1 MSQVVDYK
9 LADVG
14 EGIAEA
20 EVIEWLVAVGD
31 TVSEDQPV
39 VVVETDK
46 SQIEIPA
53 PVSGKVLEISAVAG
67 DVLAVGSSLMKI
79 EASGKV
85 ADDISAHVSHSIPTP
100 NVPTSTEKSE
110 SASAPG
116 VRATNVR
123 PLASPSTRRLAA
135 SLGVSL
141 ENVSGSGPN
150 GQITADD
157 VQSAATGGASKPEE
171 TATATTV
178 HVAMPTVSEPGVTV
192 IPLRGLRRQIA
203 ASMSEAL
210 AIPHILEFKEIDATS
225 LLALRSEL
233 AKDFEAQGQKLSVT
247 PFLMRA
253 CVLALAKHQTFNARF
268 DSKAAQIAQFEN
280 VNLGFATATDDGLI
294 VPVIQKA
301 QNLTVLEL
309 ARETDNLAGLAKS
322 RKATLEQ
329 LSGGT
334 FTLTNFGSFGTWLG
348 TPIIHPPEVAIAG
361 FGRITEKVLAVDGI
375 PTVRMVLPIVVAAD
389 HRVNDGAHVGAF
401 VSEIAELLLH
411 PLSLLETK

>member
-1 MSQVVDYK
+1 MSQIVDYK

-31 TVSEDQPV
+31 MVKEDQPV
-39 VVVETDK
+39 IVVKTDK

-53 PVSGKVLEISAVAG
+53 PVAGKVIELCVAAG
-67 DVLAVGSSLMKI
+67 DVLAVGASLMKI
-79 EASGKV
+79 EATGEISN
-85 ADDISAHVSHSIPTP
+85 DISAHASPATAATSPIIT
-100 NVPTSTEKSE
+100 NDKADSTSTLG
-110 SASAPG
+110 A
-116 VRATNVR
+116 RATNVR

-135 SLGVSL
+135 SLSVAL

-150 GQITADD
+150 GQITAED
-157 VQSAATGGASKPEE
+157 VQAASVTSSPNSTPKV
-171 TATATTV
+171 T
-178 HVAMPTVSEPGVTV
+178 PTVSESGVTV

-203 ASMSEAL
+203 ASMSQAL
-210 AIPHILEFKEIDATS
+210 TIPHILEFKEIDATA
-225 LLALRSEL
+225 LLALRNDLS
-233 AKDFEAQGQKLSVT
+233 KDFEAQGQKLSVT

-253 CVLALAKHQTFNARF
+253 CVLALAKHKTFNARF
-268 DSKAAQIAQFEN
+268 DAQDAEIAQFEN

-294 VPVIQKA
+294 VPVIDNAHSLSVK
-301 QNLTVLEL
+301 EL
-309 ARETDNLAGLAKS
+309 AQETDTLAALAKS
-322 RKATLEQ
+322 RKASVEQ

-348 TPIIHPPEVAIAG
+348 TPIIHAPEVAIAG

-389 HRVNDGAHVGAF
+389 HRVNDGAHLGAF
-401 VSEIAELLLH
+401 VSEIADLLLH
-411 PLSLLETK
+411 PLSLLENK

>member
-1 MSQVVDYK
+1 MSQIVDYK

-31 TVSEDQPV
+31 FVQEDQPV
-39 VVVETDK
+39 IVVETDK

-53 PVSGKVLEISAVAG
+53 PVAGKVTELCVVAG

-79 EASGKV
+79 EATGEVSN
-85 ADDISAHVSHSIPTP
+85 DISAHASLATTVPSSKIASDKTDLPT
-100 NVPTSTEKSE
+100 T
-110 SASAPG
+110 PG
-116 VRATNVR
+116 SRATNVR

-135 SLGVSL
+135 SLGVAL

-150 GQITADD
+150 GQITAED
-157 VQSAATGGASKPEE
+157 VQAASEASP
-171 TATATTV
+171 TATPKVT
-178 HVAMPTVSEPGVTV
+178 PTAFEPGVTV

-203 ASMSEAL
+203 ASMSQAL
-210 AIPHILEFKEIDATS
+210 TIPHILEFKEIDATA
-225 LLALRSEL
+225 LLALRSDL
-233 AKDFEAQGQKLSVT
+233 TKDFEMQGQKLSVT

-253 CVLALAKHQTFNARF
+253 CVLALAKHKTFNARF
-268 DSKAAQIAQFEN
+268 DADAGEIVQFEN

-294 VPVIQKA
+294 VPVIQNA
-301 QNLTVLEL
+301 QSLSVKEL
-309 ARETDNLAGLAKS
+309 AQETDNLVALAKS
-322 RKATLEQ
+322 RKASVDQ

-348 TPIIHPPEVAIAG
+348 TPIIHAPEVAIAG

-375 PTVRMVLPIVVAAD
+375 PMVRMVLPIVVAAD
-389 HRVNDGAHVGAF
+389 HRVNDGAHLGAF
-401 VSEIAELLLH
+401 VSEIAELLLR
-411 PLSLLETK
+411 PLALLEDK

>member
-1 MSQVVDYK
+1 MSQIVDYK

-31 TVSEDQPV
+31 LVSEDQPV
-39 VVVETDK
+39 IVVETDK

-53 PVSGKVLEISAVAG
+53 PVSGKVIELCVATG

-79 EASGKV
+79 EASGEV
-85 ADDISAHVSHSIPTP
+85 SNDISVHASPATP
-100 NVPTSTEKSE
+100 SPSSVTTTGQSDLSST
-110 SASAPG
+110 PG
-116 VRATNVR
+116 VRATNIR

-135 SLGVSL
+135 SLAVSL

-150 GQITADD
+150 GQITAQD
-157 VQSAATGGASKPEE
+157 VQAAATSESAVPTSSPK
-171 TATATTV
+171 
-178 HVAMPTVSEPGVTV
+178 VAPTVSEPGVTV

-203 ASMSEAL
+203 ASMSQAL

-225 LLALRSEL
+225 LLALRSDL
-233 AKDFEAQGQKLSVT
+233 TKDFEAQGQKLSVT

-253 CVLALAKHQTFNARF
+253 CVLALAKHKTFNARF
-268 DSKAAQIAQFEN
+268 DSQAAEIQQFEN

-294 VPVIQKA
+294 VPVIKNA
-301 QNLTVLEL
+301 QNLSVKEL
-309 ARETDNLAGLAKS
+309 AQETEELVALAKS
-322 RKATLEQ
+322 RKASLEQ

-348 TPIIHPPEVAIAG
+348 TPIIHAPEVAIAG

-389 HRVNDGAHVGAF
+389 HRVNDGAHLGAF
-401 VSEIAELLLH
+401 VSEIAELLLR
-411 PLSLLETK
+411 PLSLLENK